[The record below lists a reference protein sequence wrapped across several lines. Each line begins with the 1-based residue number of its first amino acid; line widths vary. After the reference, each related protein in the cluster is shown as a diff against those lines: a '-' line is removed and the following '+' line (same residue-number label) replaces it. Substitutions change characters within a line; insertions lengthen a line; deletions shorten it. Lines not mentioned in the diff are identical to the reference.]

1 MKLLHFA
8 DLHLGMENYGSL
20 DIATGLSTRVRDYL
34 RVFDQVV
41 DFAIDE
47 RVDAV
52 LFAGDAFK
60 NRDPNPT
67 IQREFAKRVHRL
79 SAAEIPVVL
88 LTGNHDIPSITIR
101 ATPID
106 IYDTLEVPF
115 VYTARSP
122 GTHFI
127 NTASGP
133 LQVVGLPWLS
143 RNALFKV
150 EELRGK
156 DQDEL
161 NRLEAERI
169 SQILQQEI
177 ELLDSAIPSVL
188 LAHLSIEGA
197 KVGVERSIML
207 GSDLVVA
214 SEVLGVSSF
223 DYVALGHI
231 HQHQILNAHP
241 PVVYSGSLER
251 VDFGEERETKGF
263 VVAEIDPGRERPFR
277 ADFSFHRVAARP
289 FVTIKVQ
296 ATSEDPLLEI
306 ERQIELRRNEL
317 PGAIVRVQVELPPER
332 QKAVRAADV
341 RGMLQQFEVALIAQ
355 VSLQADSQLRPRIE
369 LSTEESLD
377 PMTALTRWL
386 ELRDLSDE
394 RRKAILEHGRQIIEA
409 DRAAQT

>member
-1 MKLLHFA
+1 MRLLHFA

-34 RVFDQVV
+34 KVFDQVV
-41 DFAIDE
+41 DFAIEE

-67 IQREFAKRVHRL
+67 IQREFAKRIRRL
-79 SAAEIPVVL
+79 SAAEIPTVL
-88 LTGNHDIPSITIR
+88 LTGNHDIPSISIR

-106 IYDTLEVPF
+106 IYNTLEVPF
-115 VYTARSP
+115 VHTARTP
-122 GTHFI
+122 GTHFVD
-127 NTASGP
+127 TASGP
-133 LQVVGLPWLS
+133 LQVVALPWLS

-161 NRLEAERI
+161 NRMEAEQI
-169 SQILQQEI
+169 GQILQAEI
-177 ELLDSAIPSVL
+177 EQLDPTIPSVL

-207 GSDLVVA
+207 GNDLVVA
-214 SEVLGVSSF
+214 SEVLGASAF

-231 HQHQILNAHP
+231 HQHQTLNAHP

-263 VVAEIDPGRERPFR
+263 VVVDIDLERERPNR
-277 ADFSFHRVAARP
+277 AGYSFHPVAARP
-289 FVTIKVQ
+289 FVTIRVQ

-306 ERQIELRRNEL
+306 ERQIQVRRNEL

-332 QKAVRAADV
+332 QKSVRAADV
-341 RGMLQQFEVALIAQ
+341 RGLLQEFEVASVAQ
-355 VSLQADSQLRPRIE
+355 VSLQTDAQLRPRIE
-369 LSTEESLD
+369 LSAEESLD
-377 PMTALTRWL
+377 PMTALSRWL

-394 RRKAILEHGRQIIEA
+394 RRKAILEHGRRIIEA
-409 DRAAQT
+409 DRAAQS